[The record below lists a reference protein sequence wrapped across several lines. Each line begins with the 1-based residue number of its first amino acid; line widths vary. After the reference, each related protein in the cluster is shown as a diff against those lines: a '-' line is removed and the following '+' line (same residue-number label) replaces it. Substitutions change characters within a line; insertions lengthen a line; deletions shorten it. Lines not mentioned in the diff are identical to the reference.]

1 MSNLRWGPCFAASTL
16 LLLPLGLI
24 ACSEPGPE
32 AAPAHA
38 PLNWASAEP
47 ELGPLPLEIT
57 QRPARETRRGD
68 PANRCPPPE
77 LQLLELGLHLLLPQG
92 GSLRGRR
99 IAPGLGLLGVLLLY
113 PLVFIG
119 TVTPYVEWHLGTAA
133 SRVAWHV
140 VPALALWLALVVSP
154 SSYGNQ
160 ARRANQ

>member
-1 MSNLRWGPCFAASTL
+1 VLEYHLRDVWFS
-16 LLLPLGLI
+16 
-24 ACSEPGPE
+24 
-32 AAPAHA
+32 
-38 PLNWASAEP
+38 
-47 ELGPLPLEIT
+47 
-57 QRPARETRRGD
+57 
-68 PANRCPPPE
+68 PANSR
-77 LQLLELGLHLLLPQG
+77 LLSGVALALALLIPLRV
-92 GSLRGRR
+92 LRGRR

-140 VPALALWLALVVSP
+140 VPSLALWLALVVSP